1 MEWSNSVCIGWTRI
15 FRSSFEDGPLWLVWS
30 FWSVGLKCPF
40 SISQNCCPQN
50 HSFVS
55 CLQEQW
61 ANMQWL
67 GSGLCN
73 WNVHNCTVP
82 LGTWNLRNFKLEF
95 LSIGKRPPSYCAISY
110 LNVRK
115 RATSRDK
122 YKFSIRRPVTTLC
135 RSQKIISLQSIKFI
149 CGLRNETSYNML
161 LVRTLTNKD
170 CKGPQTNYAKE

>member
-1 MEWSNSVCIGWTRI
+1 MEWTISVCI
-15 FRSSFEDGPLWLVWS
+15 GPLWLVWS
-30 FWSVGLKCPF
+30 FWSVGLKCPI

-82 LGTWNLRNFKLEF
+82 LGTCNLRNFKLEF
-95 LSIGKRPPSYCAISY
+95 LLNGTSPMFSLKNPIRIDLCIDWKQKSLMGTAKGKMVNLQKKNNNIRVGASTLSCHRY
-110 LNVRK
+110 LAVADSWILQLK
-115 RATSRDK
+115 VKT
-122 YKFSIRRPVTTLC
+122 C
-135 RSQKIISLQSIKFI
+135 RI
-149 CGLRNETSYNML
+149 
-161 LVRTLTNKD
+161 
-170 CKGPQTNYAKE
+170 